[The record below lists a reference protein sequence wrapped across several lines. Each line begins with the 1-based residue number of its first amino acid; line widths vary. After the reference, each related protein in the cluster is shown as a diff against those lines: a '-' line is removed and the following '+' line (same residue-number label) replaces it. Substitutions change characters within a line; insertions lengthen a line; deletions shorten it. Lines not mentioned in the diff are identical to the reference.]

1 MKKCS
6 LILVVL
12 IGLVTGVNA
21 QMSSAAAVGTKAFEI
36 LQGLSNT
43 SQQQFSNYFLPAKQ
57 IMEKRGADTAELND
71 YYPKLYNELLK
82 RGISWSKIE
91 FVSFKA
97 GVLDKD
103 NTSKSGILV
112 FSYLNTEYY
121 VKLSYFFYNSKYYLV
136 TILRLAVYPYQ
147 D

>member
-6 LILVVL
+6 LILIVL

-36 LQGLSNT
+36 LQSLSNT
-43 SQQQFSNYFLPAKQ
+43 NQQQFCNYFLPAKQ
-57 IMEKRGADTAELND
+57 IMEKRGADAAEFND
-71 YYPKLYNELLK
+71 GYQKLYNYLINS
-82 RGISWSKIE
+82 GIVWSKIQ
-91 FVSFKA
+91 FISFKA

-136 TILRLAVYPYQ
+136 TILRFAVYPS
-147 D
+147 